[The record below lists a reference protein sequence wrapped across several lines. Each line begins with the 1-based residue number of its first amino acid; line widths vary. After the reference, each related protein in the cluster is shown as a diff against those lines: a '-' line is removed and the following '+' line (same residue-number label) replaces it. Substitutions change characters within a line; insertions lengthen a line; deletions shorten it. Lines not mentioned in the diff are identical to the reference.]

1 MTRVGI
7 YFAAVQF
14 LFVTCWTVY
23 VIFLPQ
29 LAAQAG
35 IEKKWVIYIL
45 MADQAIFT
53 LMDFSLG
60 VAADR
65 VQRVL
70 GRLGRLLVI
79 LTAVS
84 CAAFLLLP
92 LAAPSGSPL
101 LFLALIAIWAVTSS
115 ALRAPPMALLGK
127 YVPAPKLPW
136 VSTLTLLGMGIAG
149 AAAPYLTVSL
159 RGVDPRLPF
168 ALSSIALI
176 VAVSAMLWAEKHLA
190 GAAAAA
196 VPEAIPVKP
205 EKKPVGTGV
214 VLFFGAVALL
224 GLGFQAHFAL
234 NSAPLY
240 LRFAKPAELDYLMPV
255 FWVGFNLLI
264 FPACRANERF
274 GGTVVMAAG
283 AVFGALASVLA
294 AAAPSLEML
303 LALQFLAGGAWAAVL
318 MSAMTAAI
326 AIGHVG
332 REGAATG
339 GLFALLA
346 IATFTRMGLVAAQ
359 VNKDPA
365 ASALLVWLPGLAW
378 LVAGLLLVWL
388 ALRFRAPAAQSGQAP
403 G

>member
-7 YFAAVQF
+7 YFGAVQF

-53 LMDFSLG
+53 LMDFAMG

-65 VQRVL
+65 VQRVM
-70 GRLGRLLVI
+70 GRLARLLVI

-92 LAAPSGSPL
+92 LAAPAGSPL

-115 ALRAPPMALLGK
+115 ALRAPPMAILGK
-127 YVPAPKLPW
+127 YVPAPTRPW

-149 AAAPYLTVSL
+149 AGAPYLTVSL

-168 ALSSIALI
+168 ALSAIALI
-176 VAVSAMLWAEKHLA
+176 VAVSAMLWAEKQLA
-190 GAAAAA
+190 GAAAEAT
-196 VPEAIPVKP
+196 PEPA
-205 EKKPVGTGV
+205 EKKPVGAGV

-224 GLGFQAHFAL
+224 GMGFQAHFAL

-240 LRFAKPAELDYLMPV
+240 LRFAKPAELDILMPV
-255 FWVGFNLLI
+255 FWIGFNLLI
-264 FPACRANERF
+264 LPACRANERF

-283 AVFGALASVLA
+283 AVLGAFASALA
-294 AAAPSLEML
+294 AAAPSLESL

-359 VNKDPA
+359 LNKDPA
-365 ASALLVWLPGLAW
+365 VGALLIWLPGLAW
-378 LVAGLLLVWL
+378 ICAGLLLVWL
-388 ALRFRAPAAQSGQAP
+388 TLRFRAPVAESAQAP

>member
-1 MTRVGI
+1 
-7 YFAAVQF
+7 
-14 LFVTCWTVY
+14 VY

-53 LMDFSLG
+53 LMDFAMG

-92 LAAPSGSPL
+92 LAAPANSPL
-101 LFLALIAIWAVTSS
+101 LFLGLIAIWAMTSS

-127 YVPAPKLPW
+127 YVPVPKLPW

-149 AAAPYLTVSL
+149 AGAPYLTVSL

-168 ALSSIALI
+168 ALSSLALI

-190 GAAAAA
+190 GAAAVAPP
-196 VPEAIPVKP
+196 PEAVV
-205 EKKPVGTGV
+205 KKPVGAGV
-214 VLFFGAVALL
+214 ALFFCAVALL

-255 FWVGFNLLI
+255 FWIGFNLLI

-274 GGTVVMAAG
+274 GGTIVMAAG
-283 AVFGALASVLA
+283 AVTGALASALA
-294 AAAPSLEML
+294 AAAPSLELL

-359 VNKDPA
+359 LNKDPA
-365 ASALLVWLPGLAW
+365 VSALLVWLPGFAW
-378 LVAGLLLVWL
+378 VCAGLLLVWL
-388 ALRFRAPAAQSGQAP
+388 TLRFRAPAAEPGRAP

>member
-7 YFAAVQF
+7 YFALVQF

-35 IEKKWVIYIL
+35 IEKKWVIWIL

-53 LMDFSLG
+53 LMDFSMG

-84 CAAFLLLP
+84 CVAFLLLP

-101 LFLALIAIWAVTSS
+101 LFLTLIAIWAVTSS

-149 AAAPYLTVSL
+149 AGAPYLTVSL

-168 ALSSIALI
+168 ALSSIALV

-190 GAAAAA
+190 GAAAVAQEPEAA
-196 VPEAIPVKP
+196 VN
-205 EKKPVGTGV
+205 KPVGAGV
-214 VLFFGAVALL
+214 VLFFGAMALL

-255 FWVGFNLLI
+255 FWIGFNLLI

-283 AVFGALASVLA
+283 AVLGALASSLA
-294 AAAPSLEML
+294 AAAPSLELL
-303 LALQFLAGGAWAAVL
+303 LALQLLAGGAWAAVL

-359 VNKDPA
+359 LNRDPA
-365 ASALLVWLPGLAW
+365 VSALLVWLPGLAW
-378 LVAGLLLVWL
+378 LAAGVLLAWL
-388 ALRFRAPAAQSGQAP
+388 ALRFQAPAAKPAP

>member
-1 MTRVGI
+1 MTRIGI

-14 LFVTCWTVY
+14 LFITCWTVY
-23 VIFLPQ
+23 VIYLPQ

-35 IEKKWVIYIL
+35 IEKKWVIWIL

-53 LMDFSLG
+53 VMDFSMG

-65 VQRVL
+65 VQRSL
-70 GRLGRLLVI
+70 ARLGRLLVI
-79 LTAVS
+79 VTAVS
-84 CAAFLLLP
+84 CIAFLLLP
-92 LAAPSGSPL
+92 LAAPSGAPL
-101 LFLALIAIWAVTSS
+101 LFLALIVLWAVSSS
-115 ALRAPPMALLGK
+115 ALRAPPLALLGK
-127 YVPAPKLPW
+127 YVPKSRLPW
-136 VSTLTLLGMGIAG
+136 VTTLTLLGMGIAG
-149 AAAPYLTVSL
+149 AVAPYLTLSL
-159 RGVDPRLPF
+159 RGIDPRLPF

-176 VAVSAMLWAEKHLA
+176 VAVSGMLWAEKHLA
-190 GAAAAA
+190 A
-196 VPEAIPVKP
+196 EIPDPSPAPVVT
-205 EKKPVGTGV
+205 KPVSAGV
-214 VLFFGAVALL
+214 VLFFAAVALL

-240 LRFAKPAELDYLMPV
+240 LRFARPDELDHLMPV

-274 GGTVVMAAG
+274 GGPVVMAAG
-283 AVFGALASVLA
+283 AVTGALASVFA
-294 AAAPSLEML
+294 AVAPSLELL

-318 MSAMTAAI
+318 MSAMAAAI

-346 IATFTRMGLVAAQ
+346 IATFTRMALVAAQ
-359 VNKDPA
+359 LNKDPA
-365 ASALLVWLPGLAW
+365 VSAVLVWIPGLAW
-378 LVAGLLLVWL
+378 LAAGLLLLWL
-388 ALRFRAPAAQSGQAP
+388 TLGFRATSQAP

>member
-23 VIFLPQ
+23 VIYLPQ

-35 IEKKWVIYIL
+35 IEKKWVIWIL

-65 VQRVL
+65 VSRTL
-70 GRLGRLLVI
+70 GRLGRLLVVI
-79 LTAVS
+79 TAIS
-84 CAAFLLLP
+84 CGAFLLLP
-92 LAAPSGSPL
+92 LAAPSGSPA
-101 LFLALIAIWAVTSS
+101 LFLALIAIWAMTSS
-115 ALRAPPMALLGK
+115 ALRAPPMMLLGK
-127 YVPAPKLPW
+127 YVPTPKLPW

-149 AAAPYLTVSL
+149 AIAPYLTVSL

-190 GAAAAA
+190 GAAAATA
-196 VPEAIPVKP
+196 PEPVV
-205 EKKPVGTGV
+205 KKPVSTGV

-240 LRFAKPAELDYLMPV
+240 LRFAKPAELDHLMPV

-283 AVFGALASVLA
+283 AVLGALASALA
-294 AAAPSLEML
+294 AAAPSLELL
-303 LALQFLAGGAWAAVL
+303 LATQFLAGGAWAAVL

-346 IATFTRMGLVAAQ
+346 IATFTRMALVAAQ
-359 VNKDPA
+359 LNKDPA
-365 ASALLVWLPGLAW
+365 VSAMLVWLPGLAW
-378 LVAGLLLVWL
+378 MVAGLLLVWL
-388 ALRFRAPAAQSGQAP
+388 TLRFRAPAPKSV
-403 G
+403 

>member
-1 MTRVGI
+1 VTRVGL

-23 VIFLPQ
+23 VIYLPQ

-53 LMDFSLG
+53 LMDFSIG
-60 VAADR
+60 VAADKVSR
-65 VQRVL
+65 TL
-70 GRLGRLLVI
+70 GRLGRLLLA
-79 LTAVS
+79 LTAIS
-84 CAAFLLLP
+84 CVAFLLLP
-92 LAAPSGSPL
+92 MVAPSGSPL
-101 LFLALIAIWAVTSS
+101 LFLGLIVIWAMTSS
-115 ALRAPPMALLGK
+115 ALRAPPMMMLGK
-127 YVPAPKLPW
+127 YVPTPKLPW
-136 VSTLTLLGMGIAG
+136 VSTLSLVGLGVAG
-149 AAAPYLTVSL
+149 AIAPYLTVSL

-176 VAVSAMLWAEKHLA
+176 LAVSGMLWAEKHLA
-190 GAAAAA
+190 GTAQAE
-196 VPEAIPVKP
+196 PGPVAT
-205 EKKPVGTGV
+205 KPVGLGV
-214 VLFFGAVALL
+214 VLFFAAVAML

-234 NSAPLY
+234 NS
-240 LRFAKPAELDYLMPV
+240 EQLDLLMPV

-274 GGTVVMAAG
+274 GGGGVMAVG
-283 AVFGALASVLA
+283 AVLGALASALA
-294 AAAPSLEML
+294 AVAPSLESL
-303 LALQFLAGGAWAAVL
+303 LVLQFLAGGAWAAVL

-346 IATFTRMGLVAAQ
+346 LATFVRMGLVAAQ
-359 VNKDPA
+359 LNKDPA
-365 ASALLVWLPGLAW
+365 ISALLVWLPGAAW
-378 LVAGLLLVWL
+378 LAAGLLLLWL
-388 ALRFRAPAAQSGQAP
+388 VLRFRAPAQPA
-403 G
+403 

>member
-35 IEKKWVIYIL
+35 IEKKWVIWIL

-53 LMDFSLG
+53 FMDFFIG

-65 VQRVL
+65 VSRTL
-70 GRLGRLLVI
+70 GRLGRLLVVV
-79 LTAVS
+79 TAIS

-92 LAAPSGSPL
+92 LAAPSGSPV
-101 LFLALIAIWAVTSS
+101 LFLALIAIWAMTSS
-115 ALRAPPMALLGK
+115 ALRAPPMMMLGK
-127 YVPAPKLPW
+127 YVPTPRLPW

-149 AAAPYLTVSL
+149 AIAPYLTVSL

-190 GAAAAA
+190 AAA
-196 VPEAIPVKP
+196 VATAHEPVA
-205 EKKPVGTGV
+205 KKPVSAGV

-240 LRFAKPAELDYLMPV
+240 LRFAKPAELDHLMPV

-283 AVFGALASVLA
+283 AVIGALASALA
-294 AAAPSLEML
+294 AAAPSLELL
-303 LALQFLAGGAWAAVL
+303 LATQFLAGGAWAAVL

-346 IATFTRMGLVAAQ
+346 IATFTRMALVAAQ
-359 VNKDPA
+359 LNKDPA
-365 ASALLVWLPGLAW
+365 VSAMLVWLPGFAW
-378 LVAGLLLVWL
+378 MVAGLLLAWL
-388 ALRFRAPAAQSGQAP
+388 ALRFRAPAP
-403 G
+403 GPA

>member
-53 LMDFSLG
+53 LMDFSMG

-101 LFLALIAIWAVTSS
+101 LFLVLIAIWAVTSS
-115 ALRAPPMALLGK
+115 ALRAPPMAILGK

-136 VSTLTLLGMGIAG
+136 VSTLTLLGMGVAG
-149 AAAPYLTVSL
+149 AGAPYLTVSL

-176 VAVSAMLWAEKHLA
+176 VAVSAMLWAEKYLA
-190 GAAAAA
+190 GATAEA
-196 VPEAIPVKP
+196 VPEPVK
-205 EKKPVGTGV
+205 KKPVGTGV
-214 VLFFGAVALL
+214 VLFFGAVAML

-255 FWVGFNLLI
+255 FWIGFNLLI

-283 AVFGALASVLA
+283 AVAGALASALA
-294 AAAPSLEML
+294 AAAPSLEL
-303 LALQFLAGGAWAAVL
+303 LVVLQFLAGGAWAAVL

-359 VNKDPA
+359 LNKDPA
-365 ASALLVWLPGLAW
+365 VSALLVWLPGLAW

-388 ALRFRAPAAQSGQAP
+388 TLSFRSLPAEAARTP

>member
-7 YFAAVQF
+7 YFAFVQF

-53 LMDFSLG
+53 LMDFAMG

-70 GRLGRLLVI
+70 GRLGRLLVV

-84 CAAFLLLP
+84 CIAFLLLP

-101 LFLALIAIWAVTSS
+101 LFLSLIAIWAVTSS

-127 YVPAPKLPW
+127 YVPTPKLPW
-136 VSTLTLLGMGIAG
+136 VSTLMLLGMGIAG
-149 AAAPYLTVSL
+149 ASAPYLTVSL

-190 GAAAAA
+190 GTAAEAAQD
-196 VPEAIPVKP
+196 PVA
-205 EKKPVGTGV
+205 KKPVGAGV
-214 VLFFGAVALL
+214 VLFFAAVALL

-255 FWVGFNLLI
+255 FWIGFNLLI
-264 FPACRANERF
+264 FPARRANERF

-283 AVFGALASVLA
+283 AVLGALASALA
-294 AAAPSLEML
+294 AIAPSLESL

-318 MSAMTAAI
+318 MSAMAAAI

-359 VNKDPA
+359 LNKDPA
-365 ASALLVWLPGLAW
+365 VSALLVWLPGFAW
-378 LVAGLLLVWL
+378 LAAGLLLLWL
-388 ALRFRAPAAQSGQAP
+388 TLRFRPPAEHPA
-403 G
+403 

>member
-7 YFAAVQF
+7 YFTAVQF

-53 LMDFSLG
+53 LMDFAMG

-70 GRLGRLLVI
+70 GRLGRLLVA

-84 CAAFLLLP
+84 CIAFLLLP

-101 LFLALIAIWAVTSS
+101 LFLSLIAIWAVTSS

-127 YVPAPKLPW
+127 YVPTPKLPW

-149 AAAPYLTVSL
+149 AGAPYLTVSL

-190 GAAAAA
+190 GTTVAAAEA
-196 VPEAIPVKP
+196 V
-205 EKKPVGTGV
+205 EKKPVGAGV
-214 VLFFGAVALL
+214 VLFFAAVTLL

-255 FWVGFNLLI
+255 FWIGFNLLI

-283 AVFGALASVLA
+283 AVLGALASALA
-294 AAAPSLEML
+294 AIAPSLESL
-303 LALQFLAGGAWAAVL
+303 LALQFLVGGAWAAVL
-318 MSAMTAAI
+318 MSAMAAAI

-359 VNKDPA
+359 LNKDPA
-365 ASALLVWLPGLAW
+365 VSALLVWLPGFAW
-378 LVAGLLLVWL
+378 LAAGLLLLWL
-388 ALRFRAPAAQSGQAP
+388 TLRFRPPAEHPA
-403 G
+403 

>member
-1 MTRVGI
+1 MTRVGL

-23 VIFLPQ
+23 VIYLPQ

-53 LMDFSLG
+53 LMDFSIG

-65 VQRVL
+65 VSRTL
-70 GRLGRLLVI
+70 GRLGRLLVA

-84 CAAFLLLP
+84 CLAFLLLP
-92 LAAPSGSPL
+92 LAAPSASPL

-115 ALRAPPMALLGK
+115 ALRAPPMMMLGK
-127 YVPAPKLPW
+127 YVPTPKLPW
-136 VSTLTLLGMGIAG
+136 VSTLSLVGLGVAG
-149 AAAPYLTVSL
+149 AVAPYLTVSL

-176 VAVSAMLWAEKHLA
+176 LAVSGMLWAEKHLA
-190 GAAAAA
+190 ATAPA
-196 VPEAIPVKP
+196 ESEPVAT
-205 EKKPVGTGV
+205 KPVGLGV
-214 VLFFGAVALL
+214 VLFFAAVAML

-240 LRFAKPAELDYLMPV
+240 LRFAKPEQLDLLMPV

-274 GGTVVMAAG
+274 GGGGVMAAG
-283 AVFGALASVLA
+283 AVLGAFASALAAV
-294 AAAPSLEML
+294 APSLEIL
-303 LALQFLAGGAWAAVL
+303 LLLQFLAGGAWAAVL

-346 IATFTRMGLVAAQ
+346 LATFVRMGLVAAQ
-359 VNKDPA
+359 LNKDPA
-365 ASALLVWLPGLAW
+365 IGALLVWLPGAAW
-378 LVAGLLLVWL
+378 LAAGLLLVWL
-388 ALRFRAPAAQSGQAP
+388 ALRFRAPVAKPA
-403 G
+403 

>member
-1 MTRVGI
+1 MTRGGL

-45 MADQAIFT
+45 MAAQAIFT
-53 LMDFSLG
+53 LMDFSMG

-92 LAAPSGSPL
+92 LAAPAGSPV
-101 LFLALIAIWAVTSS
+101 LFLALIVIWAMTSS

-127 YVPAPKLPW
+127 YVPKPKLPW

-149 AAAPYLTVSL
+149 AGAPYLTASL

-168 ALSSIALI
+168 ALSSVALI

-190 GAAAAA
+190 GTGANAA
-196 VPEAIPVKP
+196 PEAV

-255 FWVGFNLLI
+255 FWIGFNLLI

-274 GGTVVMAAG
+274 GGTAVMAAG
-283 AVFGALASVLA
+283 AVSGALASALA
-294 AAAPSLEML
+294 AAAPSLESL
-303 LALQFLAGGAWAAVL
+303 LVLQFLAGGAWAAVL

-326 AIGHVG
+326 SIGHVG
-332 REGAATG
+332 CEGAATG

-346 IATFTRMGLVAAQ
+346 FATFTRMGLVAAQ
-359 VNKDPA
+359 LNQDPVV
-365 ASALLVWLPGLAW
+365 SALLVWLPGLAW
-378 LVAGLLLVWL
+378 MVAGLLLAWL
-388 ALRFRAPAAQSGQAP
+388 TLRVRAPAAESAQASS
-403 G
+403 

>member
-7 YFAAVQF
+7 YFAFVQF

-53 LMDFSLG
+53 LMDFAMG

-70 GRLGRLLVI
+70 GRLGRLLVV

-84 CAAFLLLP
+84 CLAFLLLP

-101 LFLALIAIWAVTSS
+101 LFLSLIAIWAVTSS

-127 YVPAPKLPW
+127 YVPTPKLPW

-149 AAAPYLTVSL
+149 AGAPYLTVSL

-190 GAAAAA
+190 GTTVAAAEA
-196 VPEAIPVKP
+196 V
-205 EKKPVGTGV
+205 EKKPVGAGV
-214 VLFFGAVALL
+214 VLFFAAVTLL

-255 FWVGFNLLI
+255 FWIGFNLLI

-283 AVFGALASVLA
+283 AVLGALASALA
-294 AAAPSLEML
+294 AIAPSLESL
-303 LALQFLAGGAWAAVL
+303 LALQFLVGGAWAAVL
-318 MSAMTAAI
+318 MSAMAAAI

-359 VNKDPA
+359 LNKDPA
-365 ASALLVWLPGLAW
+365 VSALLVWLPGFAW
-378 LVAGLLLVWL
+378 LAAGLLLLWL
-388 ALRFRAPAAQSGQAP
+388 TLRFRPPAEHPA
-403 G
+403 

>member
-1 MTRVGI
+1 VTRIGL

-14 LFVTCWTVY
+14 LFITCWTVY
-23 VIFLPQ
+23 VIYLPQ

-35 IEKKWVIYIL
+35 IEKKWVIWIL

-53 LMDFSLG
+53 VMDFSMG

-65 VQRVL
+65 VQRSL
-70 GRLGRLLVI
+70 ARLGRLLVI
-79 LTAVS
+79 VTAVS
-84 CAAFLLLP
+84 CIAFLLLP
-92 LAAPSGSPL
+92 LAAPSGAPL
-101 LFLALIAIWAVTSS
+101 LFLALIVLWAVSSS
-115 ALRAPPMALLGK
+115 ALRAPPLALLGK
-127 YVPAPKLPW
+127 YVPKSRLPW
-136 VSTLTLLGMGIAG
+136 VTTLTLLGMGIAG
-149 AAAPYLTVSL
+149 AVAPYLTLSL
-159 RGVDPRLPF
+159 RGIDPRLPF

-176 VAVSAMLWAEKHLA
+176 VAVSGMLWAEKHLA
-190 GAAAAA
+190 A
-196 VPEAIPVKP
+196 EIPDPSPAPVVT
-205 EKKPVGTGV
+205 KPVSAGV
-214 VLFFGAVALL
+214 VLFFAAVALL

-240 LRFAKPAELDYLMPV
+240 LRFARPDELDHLMPV

-274 GGTVVMAAG
+274 GGPVVMAAG
-283 AVFGALASVLA
+283 AVTGALASVFA
-294 AAAPSLEML
+294 AVAPSLELL

-318 MSAMTAAI
+318 MSAMAAAI

-346 IATFTRMGLVAAQ
+346 IATFTRMALVAAQ
-359 VNKDPA
+359 LNKDPA
-365 ASALLVWLPGLAW
+365 VSAVLVWIPGLAW
-378 LVAGLLLVWL
+378 LAAGLLLLWL
-388 ALRFRAPAAQSGQAP
+388 TLGFRATSQAP

>member
-1 MTRVGI
+1 MTRVGL

-60 VAADR
+60 IAADR

-101 LFLALIAIWAVTSS
+101 LFLALIAVWAMTSS

-136 VSTLTLLGMGIAG
+136 VSTLTLLGLGIAG

-196 VPEAIPVKP
+196 SPIEAVV
-205 EKKPVGTGV
+205 KKPVGAGV
-214 VLFFGAVALL
+214 AIFFCAVALL

-274 GGTVVMAAG
+274 GGTVVMATG
-283 AVFGALASVLA
+283 AVAGALASALA
-294 AAAPSLEML
+294 AAAPSLELL

-332 REGAATG
+332 REGATTG

-359 VNKDPA
+359 LNQDPA
-365 ASALLVWLPGLAW
+365 VSALLVWLPGLTW
-378 LVAGLLLVWL
+378 TVAGLLLVWL
-388 ALRFRAPAAQSGQAP
+388 SLRFQASAAQASG
-403 G
+403 

>member
-53 LMDFSLG
+53 LMDFAMG

-70 GRLGRLLVI
+70 GRLGRLLVA

-84 CAAFLLLP
+84 CIAFLLLP

-101 LFLALIAIWAVTSS
+101 LFLSLIAIWAVTSS

-127 YVPAPKLPW
+127 YVPTPKLPW

-149 AAAPYLTVSL
+149 AGAPYLTVSL

-190 GAAAAA
+190 GTAAEAAQD
-196 VPEAIPVKP
+196 PVA
-205 EKKPVGTGV
+205 KKPVGAGV
-214 VLFFGAVALL
+214 VLFFAAVTLL

-255 FWVGFNLLI
+255 FWIGFNLLI

-283 AVFGALASVLA
+283 AVLGALASALA
-294 AAAPSLEML
+294 AIAPSLESL
-303 LALQFLAGGAWAAVL
+303 LALQFLVGGAWAAVL
-318 MSAMTAAI
+318 MSAMAAAI

-359 VNKDPA
+359 LNKDPA
-365 ASALLVWLPGLAW
+365 VSALLVWLPGFAW
-378 LVAGLLLVWL
+378 LAAGLLLLWL
-388 ALRFRAPAAQSGQAP
+388 TLRFRPPAEHPA
-403 G
+403 

>member
-7 YFAAVQF
+7 YFALVQF

-53 LMDFSLG
+53 LMDFAMG

-70 GRLGRLLVI
+70 GRLGRLLVA

-84 CAAFLLLP
+84 CIAFLLLP

-101 LFLALIAIWAVTSS
+101 LFLSLIAIWAVTSS

-127 YVPAPKLPW
+127 YVPTPKLPW

-149 AAAPYLTVSL
+149 AGAPYLTVSL

-190 GAAAAA
+190 GTTVAAAEA
-196 VPEAIPVKP
+196 V
-205 EKKPVGTGV
+205 EKKPVGAGV

-255 FWVGFNLLI
+255 FWIGFNLLI

-283 AVFGALASVLA
+283 AVLGALASALA
-294 AAAPSLEML
+294 AIAPSLESL
-303 LALQFLAGGAWAAVL
+303 LALQFLVGGAWAAVL
-318 MSAMTAAI
+318 MSAMAAAI

-359 VNKDPA
+359 LNKDPA
-365 ASALLVWLPGLAW
+365 VSALLVWLPGFAW
-378 LVAGLLLVWL
+378 LAAGLLLLWL
-388 ALRFRAPAAQSGQAP
+388 TLRFRPPAEHPA
-403 G
+403 

>member
-79 LTAVS
+79 LTALA

-92 LAAPSGSPL
+92 LVAPSGSPL
-101 LFLALIAIWAVTSS
+101 LFLALIAIWAMTSS

-127 YVPAPKLPW
+127 YVPTPKLPW

-168 ALSSIALI
+168 VLSSVAL
-176 VAVSAMLWAEKHLA
+176 VAAACGLLWAE
-190 GAAAAA
+190 
-196 VPEAIPVKP
+196 
-205 EKKPVGTGV
+205 T
-214 VLFFGAVALL
+214 
-224 GLGFQAHFAL
+224 
-234 NSAPLY
+234 
-240 LRFAKPAELDYLMPV
+240 
-255 FWVGFNLLI
+255 NLQ
-264 FPACRANERF
+264 R
-274 GGTVVMAAG
+274 
-283 AVFGALASVLA
+283 
-294 AAAPSLEML
+294 AAPESP
-303 LALQFLAGGAWAAVL
+303 
-318 MSAMTAAI
+318 
-326 AIGHVG
+326 
-332 REGAATG
+332 
-339 GLFALLA
+339 
-346 IATFTRMGLVAAQ
+346 TR
-359 VNKDPA
+359 
-365 ASALLVWLPGLAW
+365 
-378 LVAGLLLVWL
+378 
-388 ALRFRAPAAQSGQAP
+388 RR
-403 G
+403 

>member
-7 YFAAVQF
+7 YFAFVQF

-53 LMDFSLG
+53 LMDFAMG

-70 GRLGRLLVI
+70 GRLGRLLVV

-84 CAAFLLLP
+84 CIAFLLLP
-92 LAAPSGSPL
+92 LAAPSGSSL

-127 YVPAPKLPW
+127 YVPTPKLPW
-136 VSTLTLLGMGIAG
+136 VSTLTLLGMGVAG

-176 VAVSAMLWAEKHLA
+176 VAASAMLWAEKHLA
-190 GAAAAA
+190 GTA
-196 VPEAIPVKP
+196 VTDAEAVENKP
-205 EKKPVGTGV
+205 IGAGV

-255 FWVGFNLLI
+255 FWIGFNLLI

-283 AVFGALASVLA
+283 AVLGALASALA
-294 AAAPSLEML
+294 SIAPSLESL

-326 AIGHVG
+326 TIGHVG

-359 VNKDPA
+359 LNKDPA
-365 ASALLVWLPGLAW
+365 VSALLVWLPGFAW
-378 LVAGLLLVWL
+378 LAAGLLLLWL
-388 ALRFRAPAAQSGQAP
+388 TLRFRAPAEHPA
-403 G
+403 